1 MSLRN
6 FSGSRP
12 PAMNGFTLMEL
23 LAVLAI
29 LGILASA
36 AFPMAELASRRQK
49 EQDLRYHLRQIRDA
63 IDQYK
68 KLGDEGRIE
77 RRLGESGYPRSL
89 DDLVA
94 GVRDLRDPDGRKIY
108 LLRRIPTDPFA
119 AEGLLGSDSWGKRS
133 YASPPDDPKPGD
145 DVYDVYSRSE
155 LTGLGGL
162 PYRKW

>member
-1 MSLRN
+1 MH
-6 FSGSRP
+6 
-12 PAMNGFTLMEL
+12 GFTLMEL

-36 AFPMAELASRRQK
+36 AFPIAELAARRQK

-63 IDQYK
+63 IDQHK
-68 KLGDEGRIE
+68 KLSDEGRIE
-77 RRLGESGYPRSL
+77 RRAGDTGYPRAL

-94 GVRDLRDPDGRKIY
+94 GVRDLRDPEGRRIY

-119 AEGLLGSDSWGKRS
+119 PDDLTGSESWGKRS
-133 YASPPDDPKPGD
+133 YASPPDAPKPGD
-145 DVYDVYSRSE
+145 DVFDVYSRSE
-155 LTGLGGL
+155 LIGLDGR